1 MKKLLPIIFLLIL
14 CGALKAQNKIQYAYD
29 AAGNRITRTLVV
41 ATKSLMANEEPEVI
55 NEIIAKREVK
65 IYSSVQGQITVEI
78 SNIDG
83 LKKGTIT
90 IYSFPHGNIVLT
102 RNVKSTREDLD
113 ISSKSSGIYILVVD
127 LDGEKTSLKL
137 MKN

>member
-1 MKKLLPIIFLLIL
+1 MKRKLLFLLIL
-14 CGALKAQNKIQYAYD
+14 FCVLCVHAQNKVSFEYD
-29 AAGNRITRTLVV
+29 ATGNRTKRTLVV

-55 NEIIAKREVK
+55 KEIIAKREVK
-65 IYSSVQGQITVEI
+65 IYSAIEGQITIEI

-90 IYSFPHGNIVLT
+90 IYAFPLGNLVLT
-102 RNVKSTREDLD
+102 RQVKSMREDLD
-113 ISSKSSGIYILVVD
+113 ISNQRSGIYILVVD
-127 LDGEKTSLKL
+127 LDGEKTSYKL